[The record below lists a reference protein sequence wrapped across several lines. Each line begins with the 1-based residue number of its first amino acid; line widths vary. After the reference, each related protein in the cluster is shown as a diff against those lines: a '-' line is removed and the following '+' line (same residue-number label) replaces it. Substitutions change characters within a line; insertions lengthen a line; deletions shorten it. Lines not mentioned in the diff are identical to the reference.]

1 MYLGGTFE
9 PAYTLAVH
17 ALPSQV
23 QTVTNKR
30 NLMLIQSHLEITLK
44 VPQARG
50 VVRFVGVPEECLGC
64 GGKTVA
70 GVLAEVHEKA
80 AASTAVGGAAGESAE
95 ARMQRRRTIKASVR
109 VFNESN

>member
-1 MYLGGTFE
+1 MYLAGTFD

-30 NLMLIQSHLEITLK
+30 NLMLIQSHLEMALK
-44 VPQARG
+44 VAQARG

-64 GGKTVA
+64 DGKTVA
-70 GVLAEVHEKA
+70 GVLAAVQERA
-80 AASTAVGGAAGESAE
+80 AAMVAGTVGAAVGESPE
-95 ARMQRRRTIKASVR
+95 ASVQRRRTTRVR
-109 VFNESN
+109 VPSI